1 MSISVKCKNL
11 IKIANELERRQ
22 HFRSKK
28 ASAVINERIPLVVDN
43 LIANRII
50 APETK
55 QAMLESLKDHGKC
68 LVFIDKLA
76 SSVRNNF
83 GRPVAGNT
91 VTKDPGMVNYK
102 KAEDERESGR
112 VFRELLF
119 GN

>member
-22 HFRSKK
+22 RISSKK
-28 ASAVINERIPLVVDN
+28 ASAVVNTRVPLVVDN
-43 LIANRII
+43 LIANRIV

-55 QAMLESLKDHGKC
+55 QAMIESLKDHGKC

-83 GRPVAGNT
+83 GRPVVSNNSQ
-91 VTKDPGMVNYK
+91 KDPGLVNYK
-102 KAEDERESGR
+102 KAEDDRESGK

-119 GN
+119 GR